1 MSSGYW
7 PTTID
12 VYRIFSE
19 ETANAGGTVTD
30 TFDDGNR
37 LFIRSVVP
45 DLCEIIPGDSVKGG
59 VALRSNLEEIWIH
72 PYMLRVVCRNG
83 SLRPLA
89 IQSTRITRKE
99 TSKPPRAE
107 HDFVHHMREAIR
119 RCLDKEALQA
129 GVNEMREAR
138 SKGIESALRM
148 LQITEFLHANLSS
161 PRLLKIAPILIEE
174 AVKRSEGKTNPPS
187 RNLVLQR
194 HCRKKDRTVFGLMNA
209 VTSVARDSKDPE
221 ERWRLEE
228 LGGMIPL
235 LPHPFEKL
243 AREHTR
249 PPRTARRIIPDPT
262 PIHLDEEELAT
273 PGPARKG
280 FL

>member
-19 ETANAGGTVTD
+19 ETANAGGTVRD

-45 DLCEIIPGDSVKGG
+45 DLCEIIPGDSVQGG
-59 VALRSNLEEIWIH
+59 VALRSNPEEIWIH

-99 TSKPPRAE
+99 TGKPPIAE
-107 HDFVHHMREAIR
+107 HDFVLHMREAIR
-119 RCLDKEALQA
+119 KCLDKEALQA

-148 LQITEFLHANLSS
+148 LQITEFLHANISS
-161 PRLLKIAPILIEE
+161 PRLLKIAPIRIEE
-174 AVKRSEGKTNPPS
+174 AEKRSEGTTNPHS

-194 HCRKKDRTVFGLMNA
+194 YHRETDRTMFGMMNA
-209 VTSVARDSKDPE
+209 ATSVARDSQDPE

-235 LPHPFEKL
+235 LPYPFEKL
-243 AREHTR
+243 ARDHALH
-249 PPRTARRIIPDPT
+249 PRTARRIIPDTMPV
-262 PIHLDEEELAT
+262 HVEEELAT
-273 PGPARKG
+273 PDPARKT
-280 FL
+280 LL